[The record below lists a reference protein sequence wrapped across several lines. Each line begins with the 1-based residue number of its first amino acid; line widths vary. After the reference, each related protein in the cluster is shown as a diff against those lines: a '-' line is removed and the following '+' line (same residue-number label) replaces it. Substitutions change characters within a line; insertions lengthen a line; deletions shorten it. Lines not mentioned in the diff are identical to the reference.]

1 MLVATELE
9 LSEEK
14 KKLKEYFCNATA
26 LLAEAFIKNDPN
38 TPNDPKSIQTL
49 VYCTADKEYNTLM
62 NEEHHRR
69 VANATGSQDNEDEND
84 PLDLFIISKLFK
96 FSGFKYK
103 MTRLNDLEGFHNQFH
118 HINGIGIE
126 PPPPGSANSDDYDL
140 IGHLIRDFTA
150 TLYALFYT
158 SRITYM
164 NAIQDKK
171 RNAELAAWAKNA
183 LDVQATESIAMN
195 IEEANLESPELGDLV
210 DSKIAARL
218 KKLDNTIKNQQKMIN
233 ELKKSKNSTGGPSR
247 RDKPRSNNN
256 NNNNNKTRRAP
267 KADAVDKGTTKD
279 NAGKKIKKKGKQQ
292 KQKKSTSNS

>member
-38 TPNDPKSIQTL
+38 TPNDPRSIQTL
-49 VYCTADKEYNTLM
+49 VYCTADKEYKTLM

-69 VANATGSQDNEDEND
+69 VAANATGSLDNENEND
-84 PLDLFIISKLFK
+84 SDLFIISKLFK

-103 MTRLNDLEGFHNQFH
+103 MSRLNDLEAFHNQFH
-118 HINGIGIE
+118 HINGIGTE
-126 PPPPGSANSDDYDL
+126 PPPPGSTNSDDYDL

-150 TLYALFYT
+150 TLYSLFYT
-158 SRITYM
+158 SRTTYM
-164 NAIQDKK
+164 NAIETRK

-183 LDVQATESIAMN
+183 LDVQATEAIAMN

-210 DSKIAARL
+210 DSKISARL
-218 KKLDNTIKNQQKMIN
+218 KRLDNTIKNQQKMIN
-233 ELKKSKNSTGGPSR
+233 ELKKSKSKNLAGGAIRPETTR
-247 RDKPRSNNN
+247 NINNN
-256 NNNNNKTRRAP
+256 SRHVP
-267 KADAVDKGTTKD
+267 KADGADKGSTKG
-279 NAGKKIKKKGKQQ
+279 NKGKKQKKKGKQS
-292 KQKKSTSNS
+292 KQKKDTSNS